1 MTFFFYTRAR
11 PSACPFMASVGPKSQ
26 GGGEPWCLDQPPLG
40 GYPPPCRPNTRVLF
54 GGVGGGKVSVQVG
67 IRKKSPKTGV
77 FLAPPTI
84 LGVDLIPGL
93 RPGMGGPPPPPPSG
107 GGRGGTPR
115 LRRVPSVFLSPAQ
128 FLPDLEGG
136 RSPGPKTGFS
146 KKHEKRVFRQNPKV
160 QRGRFSY
167 MGNRG
172 FFMGY
177 PLAPG

>member
-115 LRRVPSVFLSPAQ
+115 LRRVSHFLRLYFSD
-128 FLPDLEGG
+128 F
-136 RSPGPKTGFS
+136 RSL
-146 KKHEKRVFRQNPKV
+146 
-160 QRGRFSY
+160 RGRGALRAKNRVLRKTRKTHFSPKSKGPERAIFLY
-167 MGNRG
+167 GK
-172 FFMGY
+172 
-177 PLAPG
+177 